1 MIKFYSTYYTNIE
14 KRSIFADIIKLNI
27 DFQG

>member
-1 MIKFYSTYYTNIE
+1 MIKFYCTYYTNIE
-14 KRSIFADIIKLNI
+14 KRSIFADIITLNF